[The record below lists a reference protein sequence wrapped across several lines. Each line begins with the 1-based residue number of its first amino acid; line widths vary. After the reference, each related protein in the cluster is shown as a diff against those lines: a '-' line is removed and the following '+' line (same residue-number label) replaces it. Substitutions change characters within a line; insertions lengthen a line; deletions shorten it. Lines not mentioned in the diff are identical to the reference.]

1 MTQSLSET
9 LTEVLTSND
18 LAATTSSD
26 RPGGVAGSILG
37 IPVTLQVVIGTARM
51 SIGQIADLRRGSV
64 IALEQKLGAPVILLA
79 NGKEVAR
86 GEIFVMEGEDARL
99 AMTIGSIA
107 APSPQS
113 PT

>member
-18 LAATTSSD
+18 FSATTSPD

-37 IPVTLQVVIGTARM
+37 IPVTLQVVIGTAQM
-51 SIGQIADLRRGSV
+51 CIGQIANLRRGSV
-64 IALEQKLGAPVILLA
+64 ITLDQTLGAPAILLA

-86 GEIFVMEGEDARL
+86 GEIFVMEGEDAKL
-99 AMTIGSIA
+99 AMTIANIA
-107 APSPQS
+107 APSPQTS
-113 PT
+113 T